1 MAAMRL
7 LFFTTAP
14 AAWNV
19 QAGIVDLNA
28 AAAVRRAD
36 TPHTSYKTAAGLPT
50 QTGIAANCN
59 KFYDIVK
66 GDDCGT
72 V

>member
-28 AAAVRRAD
+28 EAAVRRAVE
-36 TPHTSYKTAAGLPT
+36 HSIGGLCARK
-50 QTGIAANCN
+50 QNVI
-59 KFYDIVK
+59 KHVE
-66 GDDCGT
+66 
-72 V
+72 